1 MSDSSGAQA
10 PPPGQPGRGQPA
22 QQPAVQ
28 PAPQPG
34 GGLPARRLSSQEL
47 EAVIRRAVEIQTAA
61 GTPDEGIPEAEVL
74 RIGQEL
80 GIDAVTVRRAITD
93 VRGRPPAERGILAK
107 TMGPGT
113 LRAARTV
120 RRNAAAVGLLLEE
133 YLLRCEYMVVQRRFS
148 DRTRYVRGTGFA
160 AAMGRGL
167 RVFNQ
172 SHKAMDLGRLD
183 VSVSAIDDDT
193 CLVEISVDTSG
204 ARAGMAAGAAAVGG
218 VAAAGITTA
227 VLATPIIDPLALLS
241 LPALLGSWLGMRGI
255 YGAVQ
260 SSTQDKLESFL
271 DRLEHNELKLPA
283 PRGGG
288 PFGPDGLNLGGGGL
302 GFRIGSLG
310 SRGPRPP
317 RPPWGG

>member
-1 MSDSSGAQA
+1 MSDSSGAFA
-10 PPPGQPGRGQPA
+10 PPPGQPERGGTPA
-22 QQPAVQ
+22 RQ

-34 GGLPARRLSSQEL
+34 GALPARRLSSQEL

-80 GIDAVTVRRAITD
+80 GIDAATVRRAITD
-93 VRGRPPAERGILAK
+93 VRGRPPEERGLLAK
-107 TMGPGT
+107 AMGPGV

-120 RRNAAAVGLLLEE
+120 RRNAAMTGMLLEE
-133 YLLRCEYMVVQRRFS
+133 YLLKCEYMVVQRRFA

-160 AAMGRGL
+160 AAMGRGM

-172 SHKAMDLGRLD
+172 SHKALDLAQLD

-193 CLVEISVDTSG
+193 CLVELSVDMG
-204 ARAGMAAGAAAVGG
+204 AVRGGMAAGAAAVGG
-218 VAAAGITTA
+218 GAAVAITA
-227 VLATPIIDPLALLS
+227 SVLATPLVDPLALLS

-260 SSTQDKLESFL
+260 NGTQEKLESFL
-271 DRLEHNELKLPA
+271 DRLEHNELKLPQS
-283 PRGGG
+283 RGGG
-288 PFGPDGLNLGGGGL
+288 PFGGEGFSLGGGGF
-302 GFRIGSLG
+302 GIRIGG
-310 SRGPRPP
+310 PPRGPRSP
-317 RPPWGG
+317 RGPWGG

>member
-10 PPPGQPGRGQPA
+10 PPPGQPAGERPA
-22 QQPAVQ
+22 QQPA
-28 PAPQPG
+28 PRPG

-61 GTPDEGIPEAEVL
+61 GTPEEGISEGEVI

-80 GIDAVTVRRAITD
+80 GIDAATVRRAITD
-93 VRGRPPAERGILAK
+93 VRGRPPSERGILAR
-107 TMGPGT
+107 TMGPGMI
-113 LRAARTV
+113 RAARTV
-120 RRNAAAVGLLLEE
+120 RRNAAATGLFLEE
-133 YLLRCEYMVVQRRFS
+133 YLVKCEYMVVQRRFP

-160 AAMGRGL
+160 AAIGRGM
-167 RVFNQ
+167 RKFGQ
-172 SHKAMDLGRLD
+172 SHAALDLAQLD
-183 VSVSAIDDDT
+183 VSVSALDDDT
-193 CLVEISVDTSG
+193 CLVEVSVDTG
-204 ARAGMAAGAAAVGG
+204 AMRAGMATGAAVVGGGAAVG
-218 VAAAGITTA
+218 ITAA

-260 SSTQDKLESFL
+260 NGTQDKLESFL

-288 PFGPDGLNLGGGGL
+288 GGPFGPEGFNLGGGSFGV
-302 GFRIGSLG
+302 RIGPP
-310 SRGPRPP
+310 RGPRGPWNP
-317 RPPWGG
+317 R

>member
-10 PPPGQPGRGQPA
+10 PPPGQPGGGYQPQ
-22 QQPAVQ
+22 QQPA
-28 PAPQPG
+28 PRPG
-34 GGLPARRLSSQEL
+34 GGLPARLLSNQEL

-61 GTPDEGIPEAEVL
+61 GTPDEGIPEGEVL

-80 GIDAVTVRRAITD
+80 GLDPVTVRRAIAD
-93 VRGRPPAERGILAK
+93 VRSRPAAEDGLLAR

-120 RRNAAAVGLLLEE
+120 RKNAAAVGLLLEE
-133 YLLRCEYMVVQRRFS
+133 YLLKCEYMVVARRFP

-160 AAMGRGL
+160 AAMGRGM
-167 RVFNQ
+167 RVFRE
-172 SHKAMDLGRLD
+172 SHKAMDLAQLD
-183 VSVSAIDDDT
+183 VSVMALDDETCVVELSIDM
-193 CLVEISVDTSG
+193 G
-204 ARAGMAAGAAAVGG
+204 AMRGGMAAGAAAIGG
-218 VAAAGITTA
+218 GAAVGITAA

-241 LPALLGSWLGMRGI
+241 LPALLGSWFGMRGI

-271 DRLEHNELKLPA
+271 DRLEHNELNLPA

-288 PFGPDGLNLGGGGL
+288 PFGEGGPFGPGGLNLGGGGF
-302 GFRIGSLG
+302 GIRIGG
-310 SRGPRPP
+310 PRGPRG
-317 RPPWGG
+317 PWSGR